1 MILGLIVTMSMAWA
15 TVDDS
20 IVDTDQQWWRSW
32 EDPNLVEL
40 IETGL
45 QEAPDIEIALF
56 RVVQAEQMAAQ
67 MRAGFLPSV
76 SVSTNINMQPA
87 DALGFGFGLSSL
99 DDLFPTDPNAPVE
112 EEDDSTDIFASST
125 MALQAGLP
133 LDIWGRQYSSHRAA
147 VIDAKASE
155 LDRVNGVRMFAA
167 SVANAYYDVL
177 SLQQQQGIVTE
188 QREITDTMLEIAT
201 MRHQRDDATV
211 LDVLQQRQQ
220 QQTLQIQEVRIEQQV
235 TLAEQRLAVLLGRSP
250 TEAED
255 SFDNTS
261 FPVFSVVSSES
272 VDAVLDRRLDVLSA
286 QARVQSAEKRR
297 YAALTQMLP
306 TLSVNGQLSRQ
317 ANYRGDTGAEWNTL
331 DAWSAGGAVSV
342 TLFQGGS
349 LWAGFQSA
357 DAALVIAQEN
367 LRKTRLQA
375 EQEISQVLLL
385 EEQQQQIQ
393 TLTEAQ
399 LESARLANQEAM
411 VMYRKGLA
419 PYLTVL
425 STQQALQQAELSHL
439 QTQRD
444 GVRIRLQ
451 TINALRV
458 QVTDL

>member
-1 MILGLIVTMSMAWA
+1 MILGLIFNVAWA
-15 TVDDS
+15 EVEAS
-20 IVDTDQQWWRSW
+20 IVDADQQWWRSW
-32 EDPNLVEL
+32 EDPKLVEL
-40 IETGL
+40 IEVGL
-45 QEAPDIEIALF
+45 QEAPDIEIALS
-56 RVVQAEQMAAQ
+56 RVAQAEQISKQ
-67 MRAGFLPSV
+67 LRAGFLPSV

-112 EEDDSTDIFASST
+112 EDDSTDIFASST
-125 MALQAGLP
+125 MALQMGLP
-133 LDIWGRQYSSHRAA
+133 LDIWGRQYSNHRAA
-147 VIDAKASE
+147 VIDAEASE
-155 LDRVNGVRMFAA
+155 FERVNGVRMFAA
-167 SVANAYYDVL
+167 SIANAYYDVL
-177 SLQQQQGIVTE
+177 SLQQQQSIVTE
-188 QREITDTMLEIAT
+188 QRQITDTMLEIAT

-220 QQTLQIQEVRIEQQV
+220 QQSLQIQEVRIDQQV
-235 TLAEQRLAVLLGRSP
+235 TLAEQRLAVLMGRSP
-250 TEAED
+250 TEIDD
-255 SFDNTS
+255 SFES
-261 FPVFSVVSSES
+261 IVFPEFSVVNAEG
-272 VDAVLDRRLDVLSA
+272 VDDILNRRLDILSA
-286 QARVQSAEKRR
+286 KARVQSAERKR

-317 ANYRGDTGAEWNTL
+317 ANYRGDTGSEWNTL

-349 LWAGFQSA
+349 LWAGYQSA

-393 TLTEAQ
+393 MLMTSQ
-399 LESARLANQEAM
+399 LDSARLAHQEAM
-411 VMYRKGLA
+411 MMYRKGVA

-425 STQQALQQAELSHL
+425 STQQALQQAELSNL

-458 QVTDL
+458 QATDL

>member
-1 MILGLIVTMSMAWA
+1 MILRLIVNMAWA
-15 TVDDS
+15 EVDDS
-20 IVDTDQQWWRSW
+20 IVNADQQWWRSW
-32 EDPNLVEL
+32 EDPKLIEL
-40 IETGL
+40 IEIGL
-45 QEAPDIEIALF
+45 QEAPDIEIALS
-56 RVVQAEQMAAQ
+56 RVVQAEQMSKQ
-67 MRAGFLPSV
+67 LRAGFLPSV
-76 SVSTNINMQPA
+76 SISTNLNMQPA

-112 EEDDSTDIFASST
+112 EEESSDIFASST
-125 MALQAGLP
+125 MALQMAVP
-133 LDIWGRQYSSHRAA
+133 LDIWGRQYSNHRAS
-147 VIDAKASE
+147 VIDAHASE

-167 SVANAYYDVL
+167 SIANAYYDVL
-177 SLQQQQGIVTE
+177 SLQQQQSIVTE

-235 TLAEQRLAVLLGRSP
+235 TLAEQRLEVLLGRSP
-250 TEAED
+250 TQTD
-255 SFDNTS
+255 GSFDTS
-261 FPVFSVVSSES
+261 TFPVFSVVDAES
-272 VDAVLDRRLDVLSA
+272 IDDVLNRRLDVQSA
-286 QARVQSAEKRR
+286 KARVQSAEKRR

-306 TLSVNGQLSRQ
+306 TLAVNGQLSRQ

-331 DAWSAGGAVSV
+331 DAWSAGGAVNV

-367 LRKTRLQA
+367 LRKTQLQA
-375 EQEISQVLLL
+375 EQEISQVLLQEL
-385 EEQQQQIQ
+385 QQQQIQ
-393 TLTEAQ
+393 SLTEAQ
-399 LESARLANQEAM
+399 LESARLAHQEAM
-411 VMYRKGLA
+411 VMYRKGVA

-425 STQQALQQAELSHL
+425 STQQALQQAELSNL

-458 QVTDL
+458 QATDL